1 VSGLPI
7 IHPPIE
13 RKPLVVDHLADVA
26 KAGSMKLG
34 YAAFMPIAAG
44 FFLREGI
51 TQHAG

>member
-13 RKPLVVDHLADVA
+13 RKPLVVDVA
-26 KAGSMKLG
+26 NAGSMKLG